1 MLFEKVAFKNFPN
14 LIGKRMCRNLFPISY
29 EFCEV
34 FKNTLFKEQ
43 FRTTA
48 FEYRNNMSR
57 TFKTKCEKNESNDI
71 LIPYLPLH
79 FNGLNFYVTEL

>member
-1 MLFEKVAFKNFPN
+1 
-14 LIGKRMCRNLFPISY
+14 MCRNLFPISY